1 MNIDLSEL
9 KLAQGIVIKGAKEGD
24 YSSSALGF
32 AGDVNCD
39 GYDDIIIG
47 AKNANDKIGACYVI
61 YGGKTYTEIDLANLG
76 QNGLIING
84 IQKGNEFSYSV
95 SGAGDVN
102 ADGCDDIIIGEPNRN
117 GVGNVYLIYGKNN
130 LSSVIDLSNIDASE
144 IVNIIGVSVNGS
156 TGISVS
162 KAGDVN
168 SDGYGDIIIGA
179 NGEEGCEGRAYVIY
193 GSKNLPSQILL
204 SSLNKYQGFI
214 VLGTNKFSYLAQSV
228 STAKDFNNDGYDD
241 VIIGAWGAN
250 YQSGA
255 SYLIYGG
262 SNIPLIINVTNL
274 NSGGFMIYGAPRY
287 SASGWAVSSAGDIN
301 ADGYDDLIIGA
312 PNANFYSGI
321 IYVIF
326 GTDYKYENI
335 DVSSPKFIEFSPVAM
350 SEQLVPLK

>member
-47 AKNANDKIGACYVI
+47 AKNANDKVGACYVI

-144 IVNIIGVSVNGS
+144 MVNIIGVSVNGS

-214 VLGTNKFSYLAQSV
+214 VLGTNKFGYLAQSV

-241 VIIGAWGAN
+241 VIIGA
-250 YQSGA
+250 
-255 SYLIYGG
+255 
-262 SNIPLIINVTNL
+262 
-274 NSGGFMIYGAPRY
+274 
-287 SASGWAVSSAGDIN
+287 
-301 ADGYDDLIIGA
+301 
-312 PNANFYSGI
+312 
-321 IYVIF
+321 
-326 GTDYKYENI
+326 
-335 DVSSPKFIEFSPVAM
+335 
-350 SEQLVPLK
+350 